1 MFPSARTD
9 PVARAGGGGGGVRQ
23 GDTVSSDQ
31 VLEFL
36 QFVEGQ
42 KNQTVQQ
49 LLDKILR
56 KSRLMTGAEAGTIFI
71 ARGRG
76 RERWLEPASIQ
87 NDAIRVR
94 RADFIVPIGPGSIA
108 GHVAHKGRT
117 VLIDDVYRIPRRS
130 PYRFDPTFERRN
142 YTTRSMFCFP
152 LRNLQNDVIGVVQLI
167 NCRSRKHKDPVPFP
181 RDVERLVAP
190 IARVVGHSIER
201 AEMLDQIRAK
211 NRTLSMRN
219 KQLAEQRARIA
230 GLQEETE
237 AAFKVSVTLLA
248 RAAEIHDEETGN
260 HIIRVNEYS
269 YAIAKLLDMDDAW
282 CDEIRYSAQLHDV
295 GKMSVDAAVLK
306 KKGALDADERE
317 EMNRHT
323 VYGYQILSA
332 SPRLS
337 LGAEIALHH
346 HEKWDGTGYPNRIA
360 GTAIPVSARI
370 VQMADIYDAL
380 RSERPYK
387 PSFSH
392 ERSVEIMTRGDDR
405 IDPTGHFDPTLV
417 RLFRDHHREFDRIWT
432 SLRD

>member
-1 MFPSARTD
+1 
-9 PVARAGGGGGGVRQ
+9 VG
-23 GDTVSSDQ
+23 VSSDQ

-42 KNQTVQQ
+42 KNQTVNQ
-49 LLDKILR
+49 LLDRVLR

-71 ARGRG
+71 ARRRG
-76 RERWLEPASIQ
+76 RKRWLEPASIQ
-87 NDAIRVR
+87 NDAIKVK
-94 RADFIVPIGPGSIA
+94 RADFIVPIGSGTIA
-108 GHVAHKGRT
+108 GHVADKGRT
-117 VLIDDVYRIPRRS
+117 VLIEDVYNIPPRS
-130 PYRFDPTFERRN
+130 PYRFDPGFERKN
-142 YTTRSMFCFP
+142 YKTRSMFCFP
-152 LRNLQNDVIGVVQLI
+152 LKNLQNEVIGVVQLI
-167 NCRSRKHKDPVPFP
+167 NCRRRGRRQPVPFDA
-181 RDVERLVAP
+181 DVEQLVAP

-201 AEMLDQIRAK
+201 ASMLDEIRAK
-211 NRTLSMRN
+211 NRTLSVRN
-219 KQLAEQRARIA
+219 QQLAEQRARIA
-230 GLQEETE
+230 ALQEETE

-269 YAIAKLLDMDDAW
+269 YAIAKLLGMDDTW

-295 GKMSVDAAVLK
+295 GKMSVDSAVLK
-306 KKGALDADERE
+306 KKGALDPAERE

-337 LGAEIALHH
+337 LGAEIALYH
-346 HEKWDGTGYPNRIA
+346 HEKWDGTGYPN
-360 GTAIPVSARI
+360 GVKGEAIPLSARI

-387 PSFSH
+387 PAFSH
-392 ERSVEIMTRGDDR
+392 DKTVGIMTRGDDR
-405 IDPTGHFDPTLV
+405 IDPYGHFDPKLV
-417 RLFRDHHREFDRIWT
+417 QLFQDNHPEFARIWD

>member
-1 MFPSARTD
+1 M
-9 PVARAGGGGGGVRQ
+9 
-23 GDTVSSDQ
+23 SSDQ

-42 KNQTVQQ
+42 KNQSASQ
-49 LLDKILR
+49 LLDKVLR

-71 ARGRG
+71 ARSRG

-87 NDAIRVR
+87 NDAIKVK
-94 RADFIVPIGPGSIA
+94 RADFIVPIGPGTIA
-108 GHVAHKGRT
+108 GYVAHKGRT
-117 VLIDDVYRIPRRS
+117 VLIDNVYDIAPRS
-130 PYRFDPTFERRN
+130 PYQFDPKFERKN
-142 YTTRSMFCFP
+142 YQTHSMFCFP

-167 NCRSRKHKDPVPFP
+167 NRRSGKSRKLTAFA
-181 RDVERLVAP
+181 RDVEQLVAP

-211 NRTLSMRN
+211 NKTLSTRN
-219 KQLAEQRARIA
+219 RQLAEQRTRIVA
-230 GLQEETE
+230 LQQETE

-269 YAIAKLLDMDDAW
+269 YAIAKRLGMANDW
-282 CDEIRYSAQLHDV
+282 CDELRYSAQLHDV

-306 KKGALDADERE
+306 KKGPLNAEERE

-323 VYGYQILSA
+323 EYGYQILTA

-337 LGAEIALHH
+337 LGAEIALYH
-346 HEKWDGTGYPNRIA
+346 HEKWDGTGYPNKVK
-360 GTAIPVSARI
+360 GDAIPISARI
-370 VQMADIYDAL
+370 VQLADIYDAL

-387 PSFSH
+387 PAFSH
-392 ERSVEIMTRGDDR
+392 AQAVNILTKGDER
-405 IDPTGHFDPTLV
+405 IDPLGHFDPTLV
-417 RLFRDHHREFDRIWT
+417 QLFDHHHLEFDQIWT
-432 SLRD
+432 SLQD

>member
-1 MFPSARTD
+1 MR
-9 PVARAGGGGGGVRQ
+9 
-23 GDTVSSDQ
+23 SDQ

-42 KNQTVQQ
+42 KNQSASQ
-49 LLDKILR
+49 LLDKVLR

-71 ARGRG
+71 ARGHG
-76 RERWLEPASIQ
+76 RKRWLEPASLQ
-87 NDAIRVR
+87 NDAIKVT
-94 RADFIVPIGPGSIA
+94 RADFIVPIGPGTIA
-108 GHVAHKGRT
+108 GYVAHRGRT
-117 VLIDDVYRIPRRS
+117 VLIDDVYAIPPRS
-130 PYRFDPTFERRN
+130 PYKFDPKFERRN
-142 YTTRSMFCFP
+142 YKTRSMFCFP

-167 NCRSRKHKDPVPFP
+167 NRRKRNRRDPVPFAS
-181 RDVERLVAP
+181 DVEQLVAP

-211 NRTLSMRN
+211 NKTLSTRN
-219 KQLAEQRARIA
+219 RQLAEQRERIA
-230 GLQEETE
+230 ALQEETE
-237 AAFKVSVTLLA
+237 AAFQVSVTLLA

-269 YAIAKLLDMDDAW
+269 YAIAKYLGMDDRW

-306 KKGALDADERE
+306 KKGPLDQSERD

-323 VYGYQILSA
+323 VYGYQILTA

-337 LGAEIALHH
+337 MGAEIALNH
-346 HEKWDGTGYPNRIA
+346 HEKWDGTGYPNRI
-360 GTAIPVSARI
+360 GGERIPLSARI
-370 VQMADIYDAL
+370 VQLADIYDAL

-392 ERSVEIMTRGDDR
+392 AKTVDILTIGDDR
-405 IDPTGHFDPTLV
+405 IDPKGHFDPKLID
-417 RLFRDHHREFDRIWT
+417 LFRDNHVEFDRIWNT
-432 SLRD
+432 LHD

>member
-1 MFPSARTD
+1 
-9 PVARAGGGGGGVRQ
+9 
-23 GDTVSSDQ
+23 VSSDQ

-42 KNQTVQQ
+42 KNQTVSQ
-49 LLDKILR
+49 LLDKVLR

-76 RERWLEPASIQ
+76 SKRWLEPASIQ
-87 NDAIRVR
+87 NDAVRVK
-94 RADFIVPIGPGSIA
+94 RADFIVPIGPGTIA
-108 GHVAHKGRT
+108 GYVAHKGRT
-117 VLIDDVYRIPRRS
+117 VLIDDVYDIPRRS
-130 PYRFDPTFERRN
+130 PYQFDPKFERRN
-142 YTTRSMFCFP
+142 YKTRSMFCFP
-152 LRNLQNDVIGVVQLI
+152 LRNLQSEVIGVVQLI
-167 NCRSRKHKDPVPFP
+167 NCRPHKRRGPVPFAT
-181 RDVERLVAP
+181 DVEHLVAP

-201 AEMLDQIRAK
+201 AEMLDQIKAK
-211 NRTLSMRN
+211 NRTLSARN
-219 KQLAEQRARIA
+219 RQLAESRTRIEA
-230 GLQEETE
+230 LQEETE

-269 YAIAKLLDMDDAW
+269 YAIAKILDMPDPW
-282 CDEIRYSAQLHDV
+282 CDELRYSAQLHDV

-306 KKGALDADERE
+306 KKGPLDSAERD

-323 VYGYQILSA
+323 VYGYQILTA

-337 LGAEIALHH
+337 MGAEIALNH
-346 HEKWDGTGYPNRIA
+346 HEKWDGTGYPKGIR
-360 GTAIPVSARI
+360 GDAIPLSARI

-392 ERSVEIMTRGDDR
+392 AKTVKIMTKGDDR
-405 IDPTGHFDPTLV
+405 IDPHGHFDPRLV
-417 RLFRDHHREFDRIWT
+417 ALFADNHHDFDRIWNE
-432 SLRD
+432 LKD

>member
-1 MFPSARTD
+1 M
-9 PVARAGGGGGGVRQ
+9 
-23 GDTVSSDQ
+23 SSDQ

-42 KNQTVQQ
+42 KNQSVRE
-49 LLDKILR
+49 LLDKVLR

-87 NDAIRVR
+87 NDAIPVK
-94 RADFIVPIGPGSIA
+94 RADFIVPIGPGTIA

-117 VLIDDVYRIPRRS
+117 VLIDDVYNIPKRS
-130 PYRFDPTFERRN
+130 PFKFDPKFERHN

-152 LRNLQNDVIGVVQLI
+152 LKNLQNEVIGVAQLI
-167 NCRSRKHKDPVPFP
+167 NRRKRNHARPVPFAP
-181 RDVERLVAP
+181 DVEQLVAP

-201 AEMLDQIRAK
+201 AEMLDQIKAK
-211 NRTLSMRN
+211 NKTLSTRN
-219 KQLAEQRARIA
+219 RQLAEQRTRIA
-230 GLQEETE
+230 ILQEETE

-269 YAIAKLLDMDDAW
+269 YAIAKFLGMDDVW

-306 KKGALDADERE
+306 KKGSLDPAERE

-323 VYGYQILSA
+323 VYGYQILTA

-346 HEKWDGTGYPNRIA
+346 HEKWDGTGYPN
-360 GTAIPVSARI
+360 GVKGEDIPLSARI

-392 ERSVEIMTRGDDR
+392 DKSVQIMTKGDDR
-405 IDPTGHFDPTLV
+405 IDPMGHFDPRLV
-417 RLFRDHHREFDRIWT
+417 RLFEDHHPEFDRIWI
-432 SLRD
+432 SLHD